1 MEASILLL
9 QQISILFL
17 IMAMGFGLVKWG
29 KLKAEDAKPLSVILV
44 YLILPCVII
53 HAFQIEATPEV
64 LQGLELAAAAA
75 IVVHLLFIIVTAFLT
90 RPLHLNSIEVMSTI
104 YSNAGI
110 LIIPLITALMGP
122 QYIIYS
128 CAFMAVQIFFLWTH
142 GSIVLSGQGDLRAI
156 LKNINLLAILIGV
169 ILFAWQIQLPY
180 VLDETLNM
188 VGQAIGPVGMLITGM
203 SIAAQPLA
211 KVFTRRRNYF
221 AVILRLIIYPL
232 LLIGAA
238 LLIPAESIYP
248 GARNIFTLIFIAS
261 ITPTAAIVTSM
272 AQFYERDAAYAA
284 ELNLI
289 STVLS
294 ILTMPVLLF
303 IFVFLV

>member
-9 QQISILFL
+9 QQITILFL

-29 KLKAEDAKPLSVILV
+29 KLKAADAKPLSVLLV

-53 HAFQIEATPEV
+53 HAFQIEITPTV
-64 LQGLELAAAAA
+64 LQGLGLAAVAA
-75 IVVHLLFIIVTAFLT
+75 IGVHVILIVVTALLT
-90 RPLHLNSIEVMSTI
+90 RPLHLNAIEVMSSI

-128 CAFMAVQIFFLWTH
+128 CAFMAVQLFFLWTH
-142 GSIVLSGQGDLRAI
+142 GSIVLSGRGDVKAI
-156 LKNINLLAILIGV
+156 FTNINLVAIAVGLL
-169 ILFAWQIQLPY
+169 LFLFQWKLPY
-180 VLDETLNM
+180 VIDETMNM
-188 VGQAIGPVGMLITGM
+188 VGSTIGPIGMLITGM
-203 SIAAQPLA
+203 SIAEQPLA
-211 KVFTRRRNYF
+211 VVFARRRNYF
-221 AVILRLIIYPL
+221 AVVLRLILYPL
-232 LLIGAA
+232 LLIGVM
-238 LLIPAESIYP
+238 LFIPADSIFP
-248 GARNIFTLIFIAS
+248 GAKNIFTLIFIAS

-289 STVLS
+289 STLLS

-303 IFVFLV
+303 IYIYLV